1 MNKYLEMK
9 KRHQAEINAFP
20 MFWAFSKA
28 QFADGMQKLGLT
40 ENDKDKVCHIPS
52 GGFLKKE
59 DMPKLTELIDRH
71 ARERDE
77 AIKADRSGNG
87 FIYQMFYYELNNHE
101 YSYTEDYEDTLDAL
115 GITYD
120 DLEEHPNLKHG
131 LEKAAEKIRNA
142 EVF

>member
-9 KRHQAEINAFP
+9 KRHQAEINSFP
-20 MFWAFSKA
+20 MFWAFNNA
-28 QFADGMQKLGLT
+28 QFAEGMKKLGLT
-40 ENDKDKVCHIPS
+40 EKDKDQICHIHS

-59 DMPKLTELIDRH
+59 DLPKLTELIDRH
-71 ARERDE
+71 AREREE
-77 AIKADRSGNG
+77 AIKEDHSGNG
-87 FIYQMFYYELNNHE
+87 FIYQMFYYELNAHE
-101 YSYTEDYEDTLDAL
+101 YSYTEDYWETLDLL

-120 DLEEHPNLKHG
+120 DLEEHANLKRG